1 MRKKVVSMLLATAL
15 VAAMVI
21 GCSGT
26 DSSDSGSEG
35 SGGTTGKTTEAE
47 EGTEETEEAKEE
59 VVYVDPLEAEDGLPY
74 AATELSEGKTIG
86 VSVQTHANAL
96 LRSKV

>member
-59 VVYVDPLEAEDGLPY
+59 VVYVDPLEADFLMRQQNLVKGK
-74 AATELSEGKTIG
+74 LSEYPYRHMRMHF
-86 VSVQTHANAL
+86 SL